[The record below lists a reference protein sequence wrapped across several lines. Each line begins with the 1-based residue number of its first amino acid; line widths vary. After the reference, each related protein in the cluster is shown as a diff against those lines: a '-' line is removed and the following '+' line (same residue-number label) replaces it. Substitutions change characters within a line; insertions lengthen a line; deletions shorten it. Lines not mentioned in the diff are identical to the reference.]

1 MNKLVIK
8 FPEVFAKVIDENNNE
23 ILAIKKDATLEDL
36 FEVYSEIVHYIDG
49 KVITILEELIKEKM
63 RETPKNRG

>member
-8 FPEVFAKVIDENNNE
+8 FPKVFVKLTDENNNE
-23 ILAIKKDATLEDL
+23 ILAIKKNATLEDL

-49 KVITILEELIKEKM
+49 KIITILEELIKEKI
-63 RETPKNRG
+63 KNSK